1 MKIFKFLKCKKFKNK
16 SNLSISDLQKLLE
29 LSIKDEEYEIASQ
42 LKKEI
47 DDKNN
52 EDNENI

>member
-1 MKIFKFLKCKKFKNK
+1 MKFFKFLKCKKFKNK

-42 LKKEI
+42 LKK
-47 DDKNN
+47 K
-52 EDNENI
+52 

>member
-1 MKIFKFLKCKKFKNK
+1 MKFFKFLKCKKFKNK

-47 DDKNN
+47 DDKNS

>member
-1 MKIFKFLKCKKFKNK
+1 MNFFKFLKCKKFKNK